1 MSKKLQ
7 WGSSNRS
14 FVDGSGVKHETITH
28 AHEPGKI
35 YTRRTQASESLILN
49 RNQRMRIEKP
59 ERDLSFGRHVA
70 CVPLND
76 YEMLKRKFP
85 DLASTDGKVKTAAW
99 ACILKDPD
107 YKKYLVVEKY

>member
-1 MSKKLQ
+1 MGKILP
-7 WGSSNRS
+7 WGSSNRAYT
-14 FVDGSGVKHETITH
+14 DGAGVKHETITH

-35 YTRRTQASESLILN
+35 YTRRTQASEDLILN

-70 CVPLND
+70 CVPLNS

-85 DLASTDGKVKTAAW
+85 DLASSDGKIKTKAW
-99 ACILKDPD
+99 AKILTDPK
-107 YKKYLVVEKY
+107 YKKFLVVEKY